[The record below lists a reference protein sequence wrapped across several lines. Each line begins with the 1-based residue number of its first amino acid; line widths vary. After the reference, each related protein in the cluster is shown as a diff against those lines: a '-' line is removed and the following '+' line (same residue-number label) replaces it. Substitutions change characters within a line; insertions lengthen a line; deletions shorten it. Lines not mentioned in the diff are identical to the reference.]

1 MLINIIYY
9 KIRKYSYI
17 KSFIIIYND
26 NCCFILFSGVVLMFV
41 IEWYNCSMFDFFYD
55 LRC

>member
-1 MLINIIYY
+1 MLINIIYC